1 MSRLSKLGQNLL
13 SNSSK
18 DKTETSTRSIAKLD
32 QNITYSNET
41 AVSTQESEKFL
52 DSYHQWNNYNSL
64 LQYQN
69 NVILQNY
76 YTKQQELEQH
86 NQKFLY
92 NQMKIKEKE
101 YALINQK
108 IDQLKNL
115 INDTFQKEIEIKKD
129 LQKLEILN
137 GYTYQNTQQNELIQF
152 NGIHYDQLEQNRL
165 KRLDMQ
171 QKLQQLIN
179 QKSVLEQQYDFQKQ
193 FAPID
198 REQDQSF
205 QDTNLSKKIKV
216 NKSQQIKSFQKV
228 ELEIPPFYLKDLQNK
243 SPNIKSI
250 QKPINMPNYHDLKLM
265 SQSYNQ
271 LVDLPP
277 SIQQQFD
284 KVPKFAISKFKNL
297 DEFVEIMAKD
307 RIKNRD
313 LKKAFKEVY
322 DFDPDIYIQNVKQA
336 QYDQQKQEVLNLREE
351 LQRKQY
357 LDQLKKNKNTDE
369 QKKQTVVQ
377 KSSLFKSQQNLQ
389 QNQSDND
396 EEGKISK
403 KRKKQIIGQFR
414 RVAFFFVI
422 FKKTMQFYI
431 HNKRDVQMKKVYNLI
446 SQALNDSKQY
456 IKVSCERAFKLLVYD
471 KKLNIDLEL
480 EKKSAKEVNKSK
492 IQQLKNIV
500 KVMLDCLIDNLSESQ
515 ISKELILFF
524 AKLTKQF
531 SFPPPNYLTKFEL
544 ERIQFTKY
552 GQYQTQNKS
561 VMQMI
566 ILHFFIVRILL
577 QEILNKPWSVL
588 EGVQENQQLKQ
599 QKNKQIN
606 YFYHYLKSLHF
617 ICFFIKRNC
626 YYVCAIIQQIVL
638 QYLKSTTA
646 TYNES
651 QLHVLKEFQ
660 NLQRPGFMKAKVDAV
675 ISREDQQDFQKYGEP
690 LILGFPS
697 ELNMQ
702 VIFSDSQWATE
713 RKETLQ
719 GFGDKLVEMVLKV
732 QKNLPEYQF
741 NIFQQMDEYL
751 KSKEL

>member
-18 DKTETSTRSIAKLD
+18 DKTETSTKSIAKLD
-32 QNITYSNET
+32 RITTYPNESTLFQQIVKIKNEQPFLFNILATI
-41 AVSTQESEKFL
+41 STQESEKFL
-52 DSYHQWNNYNSL
+52 DTYHQWNNYNTL

-76 YTKQQELEQH
+76 YNKQYELEQH
-86 NQKFLY
+86 NKQYQY
-92 NQMKIKEKE
+92 NEMKIKEKE
-101 YALINQK
+101 YALLNK
-108 IDQLKNL
+108 NIDQLNKL
-115 INDTFQKEIEIKKD
+115 INDTYQREIEIKKD

-137 GYTYQNTQQNELIQF
+137 SYTFQNTQKNELTLF
-152 NGIHYDQLEQNRL
+152 NGIHYDQLEQNKL
-165 KRLDMQ
+165 KRIEMQ
-171 QKLQQLIN
+171 QKLQQLTN
-179 QKSVLEQQYDFQKQ
+179 QKNYLEQQYDFSVQ
-193 FAPID
+193 FAPND
-198 REQDQSF
+198 KDYDQSF
-205 QDTNLSKKIKV
+205 QDSNLSKKIKI
-216 NKSQQIKSFQKV
+216 NKSQQLKSLQKV
-228 ELEIPPFYLKDLQNK
+228 ELDIPPFYLKDAQNN

-250 QKPINMPNYHDLKLM
+250 QKPINMPNYHDLKSM
-265 SQSYNQ
+265 SQSYKQ

-277 SIQQQFD
+277 SIQQNFE
-284 KVPKFAISKFKNL
+284 KLPKFAISQFKNL

-307 RIKNRD
+307 RLKNKD
-313 LKKAFKEVY
+313 LKKAFQEIY
-322 DFDPDIYIQNVKQA
+322 DFDPDVYIQNAKQA

-351 LQRKQY
+351 LQRKKY
-357 LDQLKKNKNTDE
+357 LEQLKKTKNTDE
-369 QKKQTVVQ
+369 SKKQTVVQ

-389 QNQSDND
+389 QNVSDD
-396 EEGKISK
+396 EEDGKISK
-403 KRKKQIIGQFR
+403 KRKRKIIGQFR
-414 RVAFFFVI
+414 RVAFFIVI

-431 HNKRDVQMKKVYNLI
+431 KNKRDIQMKNVYNSI
-446 SQALNDSKQY
+446 SQALSDSKQY
-456 IKVSCERAFKLLVYD
+456 VKVFCERAFKLLVYD

-480 EKKSAKEVNKSK
+480 DKKSAKEVNKNK
-492 IQQLKNIV
+492 IQLLKNIV
-500 KVMLDCLIDNLSESQ
+500 KVMIDCLIDNLSESQ

-544 ERIQFTKY
+544 ERIQFTCY

-599 QKNKQIN
+599 
-606 YFYHYLKSLHF
+606 
-617 ICFFIKRNC
+617 NC
-626 YYVCAIIQQIVL
+626 YYVCAVIQQLVL
-638 QYLKSTTA
+638 QYMKSTTA

-651 QLHVLKEFQ
+651 QLHVFKEFQ
-660 NLQRPGFMKAKVDAV
+660 NQQRPGFMKAKVDAV

-697 ELNMQ
+697 ELSMQ
-702 VIFSDSQWATE
+702 VIFSDSQWITE

-719 GFGDKLVEMVLKV
+719 GFGDKLVDMVLKV
-732 QKNLPEYQF
+732 QKSLPEYQF
-741 NIFQQMDEYL
+741 NIYQQMDLYL